1 MERRTVGLAEA
12 KAHLSELT
20 DRAAHGEEIV
30 ITKRGRAVAIL
41 SQVRVPRRPRSTE
54 SKTRRAPARAFRLTP
69 VSDESSLDR
78 FSHDAA
84 SYEPSGAVPPL
95 AYGA

>member
-30 ITKRGRAVAIL
+30 ITKRGRAVAVL
-41 SQVRVPRRPRSTE
+41 SQVRAPRRPLDLD
-54 SKTRRAPARAFRLTP
+54 AARALVRRLP
-69 VSDESSLDR
+69 RQPEPAGELVRRLRDEER
-78 FSHDAA
+78 
-84 SYEPSGAVPPL
+84 Y
-95 AYGA
+95 

>member
-30 ITKRGRAVAIL
+30 ITKRGRPVAVL
-41 SQVRVPRRPRSTE
+41 SQVRAPRRPLDLE
-54 SKTRRAPARAFRLTP
+54 AARALVARLP
-69 VSDESSLDR
+69 RQPEPASELVRRLRDEER
-78 FSHDAA
+78 
-84 SYEPSGAVPPL
+84 Y
-95 AYGA
+95 